1 MKSTATLLKKPP
13 NLLRKDSWTKQ
24 FSGNHQ
30 DNGTSSAKHLLQSPF
45 FLSGNNLSFKLK
57 LYYNVQDLNCR
68 PKILQQRD
76 SNTDSLT
83 GNFLKFLKKSFVFRV
98 CLLVGSLLVKLK
110 TITFCFKLHIFHDHM
125 NTVSIDKFIFRNI
138 VGGYQNKNPLQT
150 FLCG

>member
-45 FLSGNNLSFKLK
+45 FLLGNNLSFKLK

-76 SNTDSLT
+76 SKTDFLSK
-83 GNFLKFLKKSFVFRV
+83 NFLEFLRKSLVEHAYWWGEKHPLFMRVFFTKFEDHN
-98 CLLVGSLLVKLK
+98 CLFQTSYFSL
-110 TITFCFKLHIFHDHM
+110 
-125 NTVSIDKFIFRNI
+125 
-138 VGGYQNKNPLQT
+138 
-150 FLCG
+150 